1 MRISEI
7 DRYNVTEDI
16 IDRVLFKGLEDCGE
30 KADCIVV
37 LGSIKAYR
45 YRIPIAVEAYRKGRA
60 NKILLSGG
68 AARDFEEGRMTE
80 AEHMRMHAIN
90 MGVAP
95 EDIIVDNLSQNT
107 VENMFGSLLEL
118 QRSFWINHVKK
129 VLLVTTSYHMR
140 RSLALARYYF
150 PKHIEVMP
158 CPADDNNTKRE
169 NWMESDE
176 GRKRANEEVINIINC
191 VENGLIPDFEI

>member
-1 MRISEI
+1 MRILEI
-7 DRYNVTEDI
+7 DRCNITEDI
-16 IDRVLFKGLEDCGE
+16 IDRVLFRELEDCGE
-30 KADCIVV
+30 NADCIVV

-45 YRIPIAVEAYRKGRA
+45 YRIPIAVEAYLKGRVP
-60 NKILLSGG
+60 KILLSGG
-68 AARDFEEGRMTE
+68 AIRDFDEGRMTE

-95 EDIIVDNLSQNT
+95 EDIIIDNLSQNT
-107 VENMFGSLLEL
+107 VENMFGSLLEI
-118 QRSFWINHVKK
+118 QRSFWINRVKK

-158 CPADDNNTKRE
+158 CPAEDNNTKRE

-176 GRKRANEEVINIINC
+176 GRKRVNEEVINIITC